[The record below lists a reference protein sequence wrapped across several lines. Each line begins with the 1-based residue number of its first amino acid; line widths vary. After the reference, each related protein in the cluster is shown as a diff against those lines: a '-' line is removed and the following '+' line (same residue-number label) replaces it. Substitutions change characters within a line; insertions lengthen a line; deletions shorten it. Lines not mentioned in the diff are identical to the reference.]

1 MTEDR
6 SPVRAGGP
14 AQPLDDDAFDR
25 LMDGL
30 GPFERAPHV
39 AVAVSGGADSLALAL
54 FAGRWAA
61 RRGGRATALTVDHG
75 LRPEAAAETRR
86 VGRWL
91 APRSIAHH
99 VLRWRGPKPATGVQ
113 AAARDARYRL
123 MGTWCREAGV
133 LHLLLAHTL
142 DDQAETLLMRLAAGS
157 GPDGLAAMSAVRETP
172 DGRLLR
178 PLLAVPKSALTAAL
192 DREGQGWIEDPS
204 NRDDAFTRTRVRRAM
219 AQGGLDAGPLAL
231 AAHRFGR
238 ARQALEASASAL
250 LARTAWVHPAGFARI
265 DRGPL
270 AAVPDEVGLRAFAR
284 VLAAVGGRP
293 HRPRLDKLER
303 LFAALA
309 AGAGGTLAGCR
320 LAADGEEVVV
330 ARETRGLPDPVAVRP
345 GLRLAWDRR
354 FAIAFGGPGGGKA
367 RPRLTALGRRG
378 WSEIVQIR
386 PDLRAS
392 TVPGPA
398 RTSLPALVDV
408 GGVIEVP
415 HLGYRRPDGSRTG
428 VEFSDIRFRP
438 PETLSSVGFFLL
450 NPPDILSL

>member
-1 MTEDR
+1 MAEDR
-6 SPVRAGGP
+6 SPARARGP
-14 AQPLDDDAFDR
+14 ARRLTDDAFDR
-25 LMDGL
+25 LMDAL
-30 GPFERAPHV
+30 GPFEGAPHV

-75 LRPEAAAETRR
+75 LRREAAAEARQ

-91 APRSIAHH
+91 APRGIGHH

-123 MGTWCREAGV
+123 MGDWCREAGV

-142 DDQAETLLMRLAAGS
+142 DDQAETLLMRLGAGS

-192 DREGQGWIEDPS
+192 DHEGQTWIEDPS

-219 AQGGLDAGPLAL
+219 ARGGLDAGPLAL

-250 LARTAWVHPAGFARI
+250 LARAARVHPAGFARL
-265 DRGPL
+265 DREPL
-270 AAVPDEVGLRAFAR
+270 AAVPDEVGLRALAR

-293 HRPRLDKLER
+293 HRPRR
-303 LFAALA
+303 
-309 AGAGGTLAGCR
+309 
-320 LAADGEEVVV
+320 
-330 ARETRGLPDPVAVRP
+330 
-345 GLRLAWDRR
+345 
-354 FAIAFGGPGGGKA
+354 
-367 RPRLTALGRRG
+367 
-378 WSEIVQIR
+378 
-386 PDLRAS
+386 
-392 TVPGPA
+392 
-398 RTSLPALVDV
+398 
-408 GGVIEVP
+408 
-415 HLGYRRPDGSRTG
+415 
-428 VEFSDIRFRP
+428 
-438 PETLSSVGFFLL
+438 
-450 NPPDILSL
+450 